1 LPRWRVPREVCR
13 QAVPADESEVS
24 TPSRDS
30 LRSGDDFDPLVEA
43 ALAASLLESC
53 SRTSRWLEPSMRI
66 YFGWSAT
73 RWVGSPSAVYARR

>member
-1 LPRWRVPREVCR
+1 
-13 QAVPADESEVS
+13 VPADESEVS

-66 YFGWSAT
+66 YFG
-73 RWVGSPSAVYARR
+73 